1 MSTKGYNLIKD
12 HRGLTEKQEGFCI
25 NYVYYTGLNAK
36 EALGLAGY
44 KYTGVHQS
52 KIIQQLFR
60 NPKVKKRI
68 NELIEERN
76 NEILVDKL
84 WEIKKL
90 KTMAESANSDMAQ
103 IKAIELL
110 GKTMN
115 IFSETHVYENRE
127 DPGKVIREARRKR
140 QEQTDIDNHEKTI
153 PFPQTEDQDE
163 EDTVVENNG

>member
-68 NELIEERN
+68 N
-76 NEILVDKL
+76 
-84 WEIKKL
+84 
-90 KTMAESANSDMAQ
+90 
-103 IKAIELL
+103 
-110 GKTMN
+110 
-115 IFSETHVYENRE
+115 
-127 DPGKVIREARRKR
+127 
-140 QEQTDIDNHEKTI
+140 
-153 PFPQTEDQDE
+153 
-163 EDTVVENNG
+163 